1 MPEITLEEYELMNR
15 ILSDTRTGWWKA
27 DYRLQTYFFSKQ
39 IMELTGLPSDRLSF
53 ADFLNRIRTDFRFR
67 IGEEIAT
74 LEQPYVYDMTFPI
87 LCPKGE
93 IWIHIKKL
101 HQEKNAHGDS
111 IITGSIQIVDSP
123 ETTKSEQAAALRI
136 NNLLYQLNNI
146 SYTLLSFLQNNNK
159 IIYVSLLVILSFFL
173 FLDYI
178 PGMHAYSAWVTPPV
192 ALFLGL
198 SFALLC
204 GQAHPKFNKKI
215 SKYLL
220 QYSVVGL
227 GFGMNLQAS
236 LASGKEGMEF
246 TVISVVGTLLIGWG
260 FGRKFLKVDR
270 DTSYLISSG
279 TAICGGSA
287 IAAVGPVLRAK
298 DSEMSVALG
307 TIFILN
313 AIALFIFPVIGHAL
327 NMSQHEFGTW
337 AAIAIHD
344 TSSVVGAG
352 AAYGEEALR
361 VATTIKLTRALWIIP
376 LAIATS
382 FIFKSKGQ
390 KISIPWFIFFFVLAM
405 IVNTYVLNLS
415 ETGALIGAGIN
426 SIARK
431 ALTITLFFIGA
442 SLSRDVLK
450 AVGIKPLVQGILL
463 WVVISVSTLAYIYW
477 S

>member
-1 MPEITLEEYELMNR
+1 MASTRALAKSINMP
-15 ILSDTRTGWWKA
+15 
-27 DYRLQTYFFSKQ
+27 
-39 IMELTGLPSDRLSF
+39 
-53 ADFLNRIRTDFRFR
+53 
-67 IGEEIAT
+67 
-74 LEQPYVYDMTFPI
+74 
-87 LCPKGE
+87 
-93 IWIHIKKL
+93 
-101 HQEKNAHGDS
+101 
-111 IITGSIQIVDSP
+111 
-123 ETTKSEQAAALRI
+123 
-136 NNLLYQLNNI
+136 
-146 SYTLLSFLQNNNK
+146 FLQNNNK
-159 IIYVSLLVILSFFL
+159 IIYVSLLIILSVFL
-173 FLDYI
+173 VLDYI
-178 PGMHAYSAWVTPPV
+178 PGMHAYAAWVTPPV

-198 SFALLC
+198 AFALLC
-204 GQAHPKFNKKI
+204 GQAHPKFNKKT

-246 TVISVVGTLLIGWG
+246 TIISVVGTLLIGWVI
-260 FGRKFLKVDR
+260 GRKFLKVDR

-287 IAAVGPVLRAK
+287 IAAVGPVLKAK

-313 AIALFIFPVIGHAL
+313 AIALFIFPMIGHAL

-405 IVNTYVLNLS
+405 VVNTYVLNLS

-431 ALTITLFFIGA
+431 TLTITLFFIGA

-463 WVVISVSTLAYIYW
+463 WVVISCSTLAYIYW
-477 S
+477 F